1 MPIMSNVVLKNLLG
15 NFYGIGVNLFS
26 QIVLVPFFISHWGID
41 LYGDW
46 IALTAISSFFSMSD
60 IGLNT
65 VTSNAYSIAY
75 NNGNIKECKALLAN
89 NTVLILLMWLLVAI
103 IGFLFVNLFDLQSF
117 FNLRVVSS
125 QIGVIVIFSLVCKI
139 FISMLSSVYVSIYR
153 AKSLAYKTFFI
164 GNSIRLLEAAILL
177 LGIIF
182 QMSIKW
188 IIVFYCIP
196 AIGQLLYYVVD
207 SRIKY
212 GCKVQLK
219 SVNWGLFKR
228 MLFPSLSFM
237 SFPLGYA
244 IILQGFTLVVNKFF
258 GAESVVLYNTTR
270 TVCNFLKV
278 IPNAVKNAIWPEFT
292 IAFANKDAKRMQKLY
307 NMTLFISLAFIVLAA
322 IVLLLGGDWIYE
334 IWTRHAVQ
342 FSFSLMFIYMISV
355 FFNSIWEASGM
366 TLMATNSHTRL
377 GLLFVCLACC
387 SFFIANGVAAFAS
400 SLILI
405 VLCVLFVD
413 FALALYTLY
422 ASKKIIHKVNS
433 HD

>member
-1 MPIMSNVVLKNLLG
+1 MMSNVVLKNLLG

-65 VTSNAYSIAY
+65 VTSHAYSIAY
-75 NNGNIKECKALLAN
+75 NNGNVKKCESLLAN
-89 NTVLILLMWLLVAI
+89 NMVLILSMWLLVTI
-103 IGFLFVNLFDLQSF
+103 IGFLFVMLFDLQSF
-117 FNLRVVSS
+117 LNLRVISS
-125 QIGVIVIFSLVCKI
+125 QIGIAVIFSLECKI

-164 GNSIRLLEAAILL
+164 GNSIRLLEAVILL
-177 LGIIF
+177 LGIILHVP
-182 QMSIKW
+182 ILW
-188 IIVFYCIP
+188 IVISYCIP
-196 AIGQLLYYVVD
+196 VIGQLLYYIID
-207 SRIKY
+207 SKIKY
-212 GCKVQLK
+212 GYKVQLK
-219 SVNWGLFKR
+219 AVNWMLFKSV
-228 MLFPSLSFM
+228 LFPSLSFM

-292 IAFANKDAKRMQKLY
+292 IAFANKNIKRMQKLY
-307 NMTLFISLAFIVLAA
+307 NTTLFISLAFIVIAA

-334 IWTRHAVQ
+334 IWTQHAVR
-342 FSFSLMFIYMISV
+342 FSFSLMLTYMISV

-387 SFFIANGVAAFAS
+387 SFFVANGVAAFTS

-413 FALALYTLY
+413 FSLALYTVH
-422 ASKKIIHKVNS
+422 ASKKIINS
-433 HD
+433 